1 MAHYSVSQIEHE
13 RHDRRIQP
21 RQAYWPS
28 NSSQW
33 AHRDPRRTRWLFFIA
48 IRDKEPELE
57 TSPPPGSESDA
68 FERVA
73 MTETALVVELASDT
87 DADSV
92 NLINPNG
99 EMNSLQ
105 RVQEG
110 ATQVTFQLLGETE
123 DGYTPES
130 TMSSPSLA
138 TKLSVKRRSPWSP
151 RSRSRMSSGHRI
163 TRTWTGRRAVQLG
176 NNSPLSLSRIR
187 AMHQRISRQ

>member
-48 IRDKEPELE
+48 IRDKEPELQRHRHRLE
-57 TSPPPGSESDA
+57 VRATLS
-68 FERVA
+68 ERVA

-110 ATQVTFQLLGETE
+110 ATQVTFQLLRETE
-123 DGYTPES
+123 DGYTPEV
-130 TMSSPSLA
+130 PC
-138 TKLSVKRRSPWSP
+138 RR
-151 RSRSRMSSGHRI
+151 
-163 TRTWTGRRAVQLG
+163 RRW
-176 NNSPLSLSRIR
+176 
-187 AMHQRISRQ
+187 RQNYR